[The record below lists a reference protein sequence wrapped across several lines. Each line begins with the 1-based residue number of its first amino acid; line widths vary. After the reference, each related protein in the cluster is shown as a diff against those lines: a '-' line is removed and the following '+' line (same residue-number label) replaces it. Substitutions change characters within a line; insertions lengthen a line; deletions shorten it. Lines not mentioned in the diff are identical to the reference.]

1 MNTRHAVVS
10 TVMGELTLV
19 AAGDAVTGVY
29 FPRHWTNPP
38 RETFGVRVEPAG
50 DALLELAGS
59 QLVEYLDGRRT
70 TFDLPTAATG
80 DPFQQRVWA
89 LLAQIPTGRTATYGD
104 LAEQLGDRR
113 LARSVGQ
120 AVGHNPLS
128 IIVPCHRVVGNT
140 GQLTGYAGGL
150 ARKRFLLDLEAGI
163 ESLVT
168 GCPTM

>member
-1 MNTRHAVVS
+1 MNTRHAVVG
-10 TVMGELTLV
+10 TVIGEITLV

-113 LARSVGQ
+113 LARSVGLVIVWSDRPDSSPATLEDSRASGFSSTWRPGSNPWSP
-120 AVGHNPLS
+120 AVRR
-128 IIVPCHRVVGNT
+128 CERT
-140 GQLTGYAGGL
+140 
-150 ARKRFLLDLEAGI
+150 D
-163 ESLVT
+163 
-168 GCPTM
+168 